1 MFCLGLKMTDLI
13 LSATDIRILQ
23 ALQKDA
29 GISNVQL
36 AEMVGMSPSPCLRR
50 VKQLE
55 ASGVIKRQ
63 VALLDRKKLGLGVL
77 ATIQVRLQSHT
88 EAGAEDFAR
97 AMNDLPEIL
106 SCWAMTGRQDFLLV
120 AVARDI
126 ENFGEFVTHQLL
138 SMPNVRD
145 VQSSLVLKEYKNH
158 TAIPLPKAP

>member
-1 MFCLGLKMTDLI
+1 MTEMT

-23 ALQKDA
+23 ILQKDTA
-29 GISNVQL
+29 ISNVQL

-55 ASGVIKRQ
+55 ASGVIQRQ

-77 ATIQVRLQSHT
+77 ATIQVRLQRHT

-120 AVARDI
+120 AVAHDI
-126 ENFGEFVTHQLL
+126 ESFGDFVTHQLL
-138 SMPNVRD
+138 SMANVRD

-158 TAIPLPKAP
+158 TVLPIPKVPYKSV

>member
-1 MFCLGLKMTDLI
+1 MTDI
-13 LSATDIRILQ
+13 PLSVTDIRILQ

-29 GISNVQL
+29 SISNVQL
-36 AEMVGMSPSPCLRR
+36 AEKVGMSPSPCLRR

-63 VALLDRKKLGLGVL
+63 VALLDRKKLGFGVL
-77 ATIQVRLQSHT
+77 ATIQVRLQRHT

-97 AMNDLPEIL
+97 VMNDLPEIL

-120 AVARDI
+120 AVANDI
-126 ENFGEFVTHQLL
+126 ESFGDFVTHQLL
-138 SMPNVRD
+138 SMANVRD

-158 TAIPLPKAP
+158 TAIPMPKA

>member
-1 MFCLGLKMTDLI
+1 MTDVT

-29 GISNVQL
+29 AISNVQL

-63 VALLDRKKLGLGVL
+63 VALLDRKKLGFGVL

-88 EAGAEDFAR
+88 EQGAEDFAR
-97 AMNDLPEIL
+97 AMNDMPEIL

-120 AVARDI
+120 SVSRDI
-126 ENFGEFVTHQLL
+126 ESFGEFVTHQLL

-145 VQSSLVLKEYKNH
+145 VQSSLVLKEYKNM
-158 TAIPLPKAP
+158 TAIPLPKGG

>member
-1 MFCLGLKMTDLI
+1 MTNVT

-29 GISNVQL
+29 AISNVQL

-63 VALLDRKKLGLGVL
+63 VALLDRKKLGFGVL

-88 EAGAEDFAR
+88 EQGAEDFAR

-120 AVARDI
+120 SVARDI
-126 ENFGEFVTHQLL
+126 ESFGDFVTHQLL

-145 VQSSLVLKEYKNH
+145 VQSSLVLKEYKNL
-158 TAIPLPKAP
+158 TAIPLPKGG

>member
-1 MFCLGLKMTDLI
+1 MTDVI

-29 GISNVQL
+29 AISNVQL

-63 VALLDRKKLGLGVL
+63 VALLDRKKLGFGVL

-88 EAGAEDFAR
+88 EQGAEDFAR
-97 AMNDLPEIL
+97 AMNDMPEIL

-120 AVARDI
+120 SVSRDI
-126 ENFGEFVTHQLL
+126 ESFGEFVTHQLL

-145 VQSSLVLKEYKNH
+145 VQSSLVLKEYKNL
-158 TAIPLPKAP
+158 TAIPLPKGG

>member
-1 MFCLGLKMTDLI
+1 MTEI
-13 LSATDIRILQ
+13 TLSATDIRILQ
-23 ALQKDA
+23 ILQKDA
-29 GISNVQL
+29 SISNVQL

-55 ASGVIKRQ
+55 ASGVIQKH

-77 ATIQVRLQSHT
+77 ATIQVRLQRHT
-88 EAGAEDFAR
+88 EEGAEDFAK

-106 SCWAMTGRQDFLLV
+106 SCWAMTGRQDFLLM
-120 AVARDI
+120 AVAGDI
-126 ENFGEFVTHQLL
+126 ESFGDFVTHQLL

>member
-1 MFCLGLKMTDLI
+1 MTDVTLG
-13 LSATDIRILQ
+13 ATDIRILQ

-29 GISNVQL
+29 AISNVQL

-63 VALLDRKKLGLGVL
+63 VALLDRKKLGFGVL

-88 EAGAEDFAR
+88 EQGAEDFAR
-97 AMNDLPEIL
+97 AMNDMPEIL

-120 AVARDI
+120 SVSRDI
-126 ENFGEFVTHQLL
+126 ESFGEFVTHQLL

-145 VQSSLVLKEYKNH
+145 VQSSLVLKEYKNL
-158 TAIPLPKAP
+158 TAIPLPKGG

>member
-1 MFCLGLKMTDLI
+1 MTEI
-13 LSATDIRILQ
+13 TLSATDIRILQ
-23 ALQKDA
+23 ILQKDA
-29 GISNVQL
+29 SISNVQL

-55 ASGVIKRQ
+55 ASGVIQKH

-77 ATIQVRLQSHT
+77 ATIQVRLQRHT
-88 EAGAEDFAR
+88 EEGAEDFAK

-106 SCWAMTGRQDFLLV
+106 SCWAMTGRQDFMLM
-120 AVARDI
+120 AVAGDI
-126 ENFGEFVTHQLL
+126 ESFGDFVTHQLL

>member
-1 MFCLGLKMTDLI
+1 MTDVT

-29 GISNVQL
+29 AISNVQL

-63 VALLDRKKLGLGVL
+63 VALLDRKKLGFGVL

-88 EAGAEDFAR
+88 EQGAEDFAR
-97 AMNDLPEIL
+97 AMNNMPEIL

-120 AVARDI
+120 SVSRDI
-126 ENFGEFVTHQLL
+126 ESFGEFVTHQLL

-145 VQSSLVLKEYKNH
+145 VQSSLVLKEYKNL
-158 TAIPLPKAP
+158 TAIPLPKGG

>member
-1 MFCLGLKMTDLI
+1 MTDVVLN
-13 LSATDIRILQ
+13 ATDIRILQ

-36 AEMVGMSPSPCLRR
+36 AELVGMSPSPCLRR

-55 ASGVIKRQ
+55 ASGIIKGQ
-63 VALLDRKKLGLGVL
+63 VALVDRKKLGFGVL

-97 AMNDLPEIL
+97 AMNDLPEVL

-126 ENFGEFVTHQLL
+126 ESFGDFVTHKLL

-158 TAIPLPKAP
+158 TAIPMPKVP

>member
-1 MFCLGLKMTDLI
+1 MTEI
-13 LSATDIRILQ
+13 TLSATDIRILQ
-23 ALQKDA
+23 ILQKDA
-29 GISNVQL
+29 SISNVQL

-55 ASGVIKRQ
+55 ASGVIQKH

-77 ATIQVRLQSHT
+77 ATIRVRLQRHT
-88 EAGAEDFAR
+88 EEGAEDFAK

-106 SCWAMTGRQDFLLV
+106 SCWAMTGRQDFLLM
-120 AVARDI
+120 AVAGDI
-126 ENFGEFVTHQLL
+126 ESFGDFVTHQLL

>member
-1 MFCLGLKMTDLI
+1 MTDVVLN
-13 LSATDIRILQ
+13 ATDIRILQ

-36 AEMVGMSPSPCLRR
+36 AELVGMSPSPCLRR

-55 ASGVIKRQ
+55 ASGIIKGQ
-63 VALLDRKKLGLGVL
+63 VALVDRKKLGFGVL

-97 AMNDLPEIL
+97 AMNDLPEVL

-126 ENFGEFVTHQLL
+126 ESFGDFVTHKLL

-145 VQSSLVLKEYKNH
+145 VQSSLVLKEYKNL
-158 TAIPLPKAP
+158 TAIPMPKVP

>member
-1 MFCLGLKMTDLI
+1 MTEVM

-29 GISNVQL
+29 SISNVQL
-36 AEMVGMSPSPCLRR
+36 AERVGMSPSPCLRR

-55 ASGVIKRQ
+55 ASGVIQRQ

-77 ATIQVRLQSHT
+77 ATIQVRLQRHT

-120 AVARDI
+120 SVAQDI
-126 ENFGEFVTHQLL
+126 ESFGDFVTHQLL

-145 VQSSLVLKEYKNH
+145 VQSSLVLKEYKNQ
-158 TAIPLPKAP
+158 TALPMPKAM